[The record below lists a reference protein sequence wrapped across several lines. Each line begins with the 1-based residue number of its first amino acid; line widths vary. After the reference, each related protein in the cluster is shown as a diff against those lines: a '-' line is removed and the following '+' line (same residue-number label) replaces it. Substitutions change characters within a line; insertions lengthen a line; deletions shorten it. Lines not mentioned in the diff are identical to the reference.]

1 MIGVKRQL
9 VYEHVPTSNSCELV
23 AVKVTCKHNSVIVA
37 SLYRPT
43 NNDSDYT
50 VQLIDAIESLVKRHP
65 NEVIWI
71 GGDANLPD
79 INWSSNA
86 VSGNNYKKEINDS
99 FLQAVE
105 NCGLDQIVDFPT
117 RDNNLLDIFLTN
129 RPSLIQTCKSL
140 PGISDHEIVYMD
152 SDVSVKYQRPVRRK
166 IWLWSKAD
174 VPSMKADMNAFSDGF
189 TDKHSTKAD
198 IDTMWSQFSRKC
210 TQIMTDYIP
219 SKLSS
224 ARFSQPWI
232 NRDLKRLSRRKKRA
246 YKKARTSNKKSDWNR
261 YKQLKKESQMKC
273 RRAYAAHV
281 NDLVSDDQTGNP
293 KKLYSFIK
301 SKKCDASGVAP
312 LQSNGIN
319 HSDSIKK
326 SNILNDQ
333 FTSVFTVE
341 DTTTIP
347 KMNPANHPSVQPI
360 TVNRKGVLK
369 LLNDINP
376 YKATGPDAIPGR
388 LLKSLS
394 DEVADI
400 LTMIFQASLDQGKIP
415 QDWKKAFISPI
426 FKKGDRHKPSNYRP
440 VSLTSI
446 CCKILEHIVHS
457 HVIKHLDDHH
467 LLNDAQHGF
476 RKRRSCESQLI
487 LTVQDLAKGL
497 NDGEQIDA
505 VLLDFSKAFDKVPH
519 QRLLEKLC
527 HYGVRDSL
535 NKWIAD
541 FLADRQQ
548 EVVLEGTHSNATNVT
563 SGVPQGTVLGPLL
576 FLVYIN
582 DMPEKISSTT
592 RLFADDSLV
601 YRIIRSKED
610 QTLLQQDLDKLQE
623 WEHDWLMQ
631 FNADKCEV
639 IRITNKRN
647 PLAHDYDIHGTKLQT
662 VKNAKYLGV
671 TISSDLSWNT
681 HVDTTAKKATTSLNF
696 LKRNL
701 HSCPSTVKDK
711 CYKSL
716 VRPIMEYASCVWDPH
731 TQRNINKL
739 EMVQRRAARFVKGD
753 YSRTSSV
760 TAMLADLEWNTLQQR
775 RMQSKTVMLYRV
787 IYQLVS
793 IPVTPF
799 LIPTRASRVNNMRY
813 AVPRSTVNAHLYSF
827 FPSAIRIWNQLPSST
842 VSAQSLET
850 FKDQLPTSTMYM

>member
-1 MIGVKRQL
+1 
-9 VYEHVPTSNSCELV
+9 
-23 AVKVTCKHNSVIVA
+23 
-37 SLYRPT
+37 
-43 NNDSDYT
+43 
-50 VQLIDAIESLVKRHP
+50 
-65 NEVIWI
+65 
-71 GGDANLPD
+71 
-79 INWSSNA
+79 
-86 VSGNNYKKEINDS
+86 
-99 FLQAVE
+99 
-105 NCGLDQIVDFPT
+105 
-117 RDNNLLDIFLTN
+117 
-129 RPSLIQTCKSL
+129 
-140 PGISDHEIVYMD
+140 
-152 SDVSVKYQRPVRRK
+152 
-166 IWLWSKAD
+166 
-174 VPSMKADMNAFSDGF
+174 
-189 TDKHSTKAD
+189 
-198 IDTMWSQFSRKC
+198 
-210 TQIMTDYIP
+210 
-219 SKLSS
+219 
-224 ARFSQPWI
+224 
-232 NRDLKRLSRRKKRA
+232 
-246 YKKARTSNKKSDWNR
+246 
-261 YKQLKKESQMKC
+261 
-273 RRAYAAHV
+273 
-281 NDLVSDDQTGNP
+281 
-293 KKLYSFIK
+293 
-301 SKKCDASGVAP
+301 
-312 LQSNGIN
+312 
-319 HSDSIKK
+319 
-326 SNILNDQ
+326 
-333 FTSVFTVE
+333 
-341 DTTTIP
+341 
-347 KMNPANHPSVQPI
+347 MNPANRPSVQPI

-376 YKATGPDAIPGR
+376 HKATGPDAIPGR

-440 VSLTSI
+440 VSLTST
-446 CCKILEHIVHS
+446 CCKILEHILHS

-467 LLNDAQHGF
+467 LLNDAQHDF

-505 VLLDFSKAFDKVPH
+505 VLLDFSKGFDKVPH

-541 FLADRQQ
+541 FLTDRQQ
-548 EVVLEGTHSNATNVT
+548 EVVLEGTHSNAANVT

-610 QTLLQQDLDKLQE
+610 QTLLQQDLDKLQK

-711 CYKSL
+711 CYVTGLTHYGICLLCMGPAHS
-716 VRPIMEYASCVWDPH
+716 
-731 TQRNINKL
+731 TQHK
-739 EMVQRRAARFVKGD
+739 
-753 YSRTSSV
+753 
-760 TAMLADLEWNTLQQR
+760 
-775 RMQSKTVMLYRV
+775 
-787 IYQLVS
+787 
-793 IPVTPF
+793 
-799 LIPTRASRVNNMRY
+799 
-813 AVPRSTVNAHLYSF
+813 
-827 FPSAIRIWNQLPSST
+827 
-842 VSAQSLET
+842 
-850 FKDQLPTSTMYM
+850 